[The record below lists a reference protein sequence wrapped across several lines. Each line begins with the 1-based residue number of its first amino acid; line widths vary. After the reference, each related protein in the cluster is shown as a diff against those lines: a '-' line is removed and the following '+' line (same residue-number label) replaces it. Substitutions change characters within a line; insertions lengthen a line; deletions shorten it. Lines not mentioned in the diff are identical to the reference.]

1 MFARRSINSAS
12 LFSSAKLFPRRNLS
26 TSNTLA
32 RSVIVT
38 GAAQGIGKAIAVQ
51 LAEDGYDVCVN
62 DIDAKKQAVEEA
74 CHEIST
80 KHGRKALPVTCDVS
94 NLEAVQGLVQQSV
107 DNLGP
112 LNTMVAN
119 AGIIHIAPIVQTDTR
134 DAERVFAVNY
144 FGVYNC
150 YRAATEQ
157 FLKQGP
163 PPEHPP
169 HLIKALAI
177 ADDRVTQPV
186 QTHPDT
192 ASKPRASKGIYKLIG
207 AGSVA
212 GYRSVSLSPLRMDSD
227 SQQPKFPNIGHY
239 AASKWAVRGLTQSF
253 ALEFGRHGITCNN
266 YAPGIVGTPMW
277 DRLDDVL
284 GGMNNRTKGATMKME
299 AEKAVLGRV
308 SVGEDVAGTVSWL
321 AGPGSD
327 FVTGQTVVVDG
338 GTFMT

>member
-1 MFARRSINSAS
+1 MEVSLAREPREVGYHVQNPSTPRM
-12 LFSSAKLFPRRNLS
+12 LFHH
-26 TSNTLA
+26 A

-163 PPEHPP
+163 PPEHP
-169 HLIKALAI
+169 
-177 ADDRVTQPV
+177 PV